1 MSGITPM
8 QRFQRNWLE
17 KQRVQ
22 QAAKHPD
29 LLRAEDSMHIKL
41 AALDIDIKKLRSLT
55 RMADRIDMKRDE
67 LLPRWEPVAR
77 EYVESGKAY
86 PNPILVY
93 CIIWL
98 IDVKR
103 FDTALAWADLA
114 IEQGQEMPPNIK
126 SKIPAFIAAN
136 IYDWA
141 EMEAEAGH
149 TVEPY
154 FQQVFDRVAH
164 HWRLNERIAS
174 KYYRF
179 AALWLLRDDDG
190 KPRASSITDVALLE
204 KADRLLAKASE
215 LHPKIQVKTMRQR
228 IAARIRALTDRD

>member
-1 MSGITPM
+1 MMTPM
-8 QRFQRNWLE
+8 QRFQQEWRDRQTAQLLG
-17 KQRVQ
+17 R
-22 QAAKHPD
+22 HPE

-41 AALDIDIKKLRSLT
+41 AALDIDVKKLRGLT
-55 RMADRIDMKRDE
+55 TIADRVDMKRDE

-114 IEQGQEMPPNIK
+114 IAQGQEMPPNIK
-126 SKIPAFIAAN
+126 SRMPAFIAAS

-141 EMEAEAGH
+141 ETEAEAGR

-154 FQQVFDRVAH
+154 FQQVFDKVAH

-179 AALWLLRDDDG
+179 AALWLLRDHDG

-204 KADRLLAKASE
+204 
-215 LHPKIQVKTMRQR
+215 
-228 IAARIRALTDRD
+228 

>member
-1 MSGITPM
+1 MSGMTPM
-8 QRFQRNWLE
+8 QRFQQQWRDE
-17 KQRVQ
+17 Q
-22 QAAKHPD
+22 QAKQVARHPD

-41 AALDIDIKKLRSLT
+41 AALDIDVKRLRSLT
-55 RMADRIDMKRDE
+55 TIADRIDMKSND
-67 LLPRWEPVAR
+67 LLPKWEPVAR

-98 IDVKR
+98 IDVRR

-126 SKIPAFIAAN
+126 SKMPAFIAAS

-141 EMEAEAGH
+141 EMEAEAGR

-154 FQQVFDRVAH
+154 FQQVFDKVAR

-179 AALWLLRDDDG
+179 AALWLLRDHDD
-190 KPRASSITDVALLE
+190 KPRASSISDVALLE
-204 KADRLLAKASE
+204 KADQLLARASE
-215 LHPKIQVKTMRQR
+215 LHPKIQVKTMRER

>member
-1 MSGITPM
+1 MSGMTPM
-8 QRFQRNWLE
+8 QRWMQGCRE
-17 KQRVQ
+17 EQ
-22 QAAKHPD
+22 QTREAMKHPR
-29 LLRAEDSMHIKL
+29 LLQKENSMHIKL
-41 AALDIDIKKLRSLT
+41 AALDIDVKKLRGLT
-55 RMADRIDMKRDE
+55 RIADRIDMKRDE
-67 LLPRWEPVAR
+67 LLPRWEPIAR

-114 IEQGQEMPPNIK
+114 IEQGQKMPENIK
-126 SKIPAFIAAN
+126 SKMPAFIAAS

-141 EMEAEAGH
+141 EMEAEAGR

-154 FQQVFDRVAH
+154 FHQVFDKVAH

-179 AALWLLRDDDG
+179 AAFWLLRDHDG

-204 KADRLLAKASE
+204 KSDQLLARAAE
-215 LHPKIQVKTMRQR
+215 LHPKIQVKTMRER

>member
-41 AALDIDIKKLRSLT
+41 AALDIDVKKLRSLT

-77 EYVESGKAY
+77 EYVESGKTY

-126 SKIPAFIAAN
+126 SKMPAFIAAS

-141 EMEAEAGH
+141 EMEAEAGR

-164 HWRLNERIAS
+164 HWRLHERIAS

-179 AALWLLRDDDG
+179 AALWLLRDEDG

>member
-1 MSGITPM
+1 MTPM
-8 QRFQRNWLE
+8 QCFQ
-17 KQRVQ
+17 QRWNEQVR
-22 QAAKHPD
+22 AEEAVKHPR
-29 LLRAEDSMHIKL
+29 LLQAEDSLHVKL
-41 AALDIDIKKLRSLT
+41 AALDIDVRKLRSLE
-55 RMADRIDMKRDE
+55 RIADRIDMKRDE

-77 EYVESGKAY
+77 EYVESSKAY

-98 IDVKR
+98 IDVRR

-126 SKIPAFIAAN
+126 SKMPAFIAAS

-141 EMEAEAGH
+141 ELEAEAGR

-154 FQQVFDRVAH
+154 FQQVFDKVAR
-164 HWRLNERIAS
+164 HWRVHERLAA

-179 AALWLLRDDDG
+179 AALWLLRNDDG
-190 KPRASSITDVALLE
+190 KPRASGISDVALLE
-204 KADRLLAKASE
+204 QADRLLAKAAE
-215 LHPKIQVKTMRQR
+215 LHPKIQVKTMRER

>member
-1 MSGITPM
+1 M
-8 QRFQRNWLE
+8 QRFQQQWRDE
-17 KQRVQ
+17 Q
-22 QAAKHPD
+22 QAKQVARHPD

-41 AALDIDIKKLRSLT
+41 AALDIDVKRLRSLT
-55 RMADRIDMKRDE
+55 TLADRIDMKSND
-67 LLPRWEPVAR
+67 LLPKWEPVAR

-126 SKIPAFIAAN
+126 SKMPAFIAAS
-136 IYDWA
+136 IYNWA
-141 EMEAEAGH
+141 EMEAEAGR

-154 FQQVFDRVAH
+154 FQQVFDKVAR
-164 HWRLNERIAS
+164 HWRLHERIAS

-179 AALWLLRDDDG
+179 AALWLLRDHDG

-204 KADRLLAKASE
+204 TADRLLAKAAE

>member
-1 MSGITPM
+1 MMTPM
-8 QRFQRNWLE
+8 QRFQQEWRDRQTAQE
-17 KQRVQ
+17 MAR
-22 QAAKHPD
+22 HPE

-41 AALDIDIKKLRSLT
+41 AALDIDVKKLRGLT
-55 RMADRIDMKRDE
+55 RIADRLDMKRDE

-114 IEQGQEMPPNIK
+114 IAQGQEMPPNIK
-126 SKIPAFIAAN
+126 SRIPAFIAAS

-141 EMEAEAGH
+141 ETEAEAGR

-154 FQQVFDRVAH
+154 FQQVFDKVAH

-179 AALWLLRDDDG
+179 AALWLLRDHDG

-204 KADRLLAKASE
+204 KADALLARAAE
-215 LHPKIQVKTMRQR
+215 LHPKIQVKTMRER

>member
-1 MSGITPM
+1 MTPM
-8 QRFQRNWLE
+8 QRFQ
-17 KQRVQ
+17 QRWNEQVRAED
-22 QAAKHPD
+22 AAKHPR
-29 LLRAEDSMHIKL
+29 LLQAEDSLHVKL
-41 AALDIDIKKLRSLT
+41 AALDIDVRKLRGLT
-55 RMADRIDMKRDE
+55 RIADRIDMKRDD

-86 PNPILVY
+86 SNPILVY

-103 FDTALAWADLA
+103 FDTALTWADLA
-114 IEQGQEMPPNIK
+114 IAQGQEMPPNIK
-126 SKIPAFIAAN
+126 SKMPAFIAAS

-141 EMEAEAGH
+141 EMEAEAGR

-154 FQQVFDRVAH
+154 FNQVFDKVAH

-179 AALWLLRDDDG
+179 AALWLLRDHDG

-204 KADRLLAKASE
+204 KSDQLLAKAAE

>member
-1 MSGITPM
+1 MSGMTPM
-8 QRFQRNWLE
+8 QRWMQGCQE
-17 KQRVQ
+17 AQ
-22 QAAKHPD
+22 QAREAIKHPR
-29 LLRAEDSMHIKL
+29 LLQAEDSMHIKL
-41 AALDIDIKKLRSLT
+41 AALDIDVKKLRGLT
-55 RMADRIDMKRDE
+55 RIADRIDMKRDE

-86 PNPILVY
+86 ANPILVY

-98 IDVKR
+98 IDVRR

-126 SKIPAFIAAN
+126 SRMPAFIAAS

-141 EMEAEAGH
+141 EMEAEAGR

-154 FQQVFDRVAH
+154 FQQVFDKVAH
-164 HWRLNERIAS
+164 HWRLNERIAA

-179 AALWLLRDDDG
+179 AAFWLLRDHDG
-190 KPRASSITDVALLE
+190 KPRASSINDVSLLE
-204 KADRLLAKASE
+204 KADRLLARASE
-215 LHPKIQVKTMRQR
+215 LHPKIQVKTMRER
-228 IAARIRALTDRD
+228 IAARIRALTERV

>member
-1 MSGITPM
+1 MMTPM
-8 QRFQRNWLE
+8 QRFQQEWRD
-17 KQRVQ
+17 KQTAQLLAR
-22 QAAKHPD
+22 HPE

-41 AALDIDIKKLRSLT
+41 AALDIDVKKLRSLT
-55 RMADRIDMKRDE
+55 RIADRVDMKRDE

-126 SKIPAFIAAN
+126 SKMPAFIASS

-141 EMEAEAGH
+141 EMEAEAGR

-154 FQQVFDRVAH
+154 FQQVFDKVAH

-179 AALWLLRDDDG
+179 AALWLLRDEDG

-204 KADRLLAKASE
+204 KADALLARASE
-215 LHPKIQVKTMRQR
+215 LHPKIQVKTMRER

>member
-1 MSGITPM
+1 M
-8 QRFQRNWLE
+8 QRHQQRWHE
-17 KQRVQ
+17 EQ
-22 QAAKHPD
+22 QAREAIRHPR
-29 LLRAEDSMHIKL
+29 LLQQEDSMHIRL
-41 AALDIDIKKLRSLT
+41 AALDIDVKKLRGLT
-55 RMADRIDMKRDE
+55 RIADRIDMKRDD

-126 SKIPAFIAAN
+126 SKMPAFIAAS

-141 EMEAEAGH
+141 EMEAECGR

-154 FQQVFDRVAH
+154 FQQVFDRVIH
-164 HWRLNERIAS
+164 HWRLNERITS

-179 AALWLLRDDDG
+179 AALWLLRDHDG

-204 KADRLLAKASE
+204 KSDQLLAKAAE
-215 LHPKIQVKTMRQR
+215 LHPKIQVKTMRER

>member
-1 MSGITPM
+1 MFRMTPM
-8 QRFQRNWLE
+8 QRHQQRWNKE
-17 KQRVQ
+17 Q
-22 QAAKHPD
+22 QAREAIRHPR
-29 LLRAEDSMHIKL
+29 LLQQEDSMHIRL
-41 AALDIDIKKLRSLT
+41 AALDIDVKKLRDLT
-55 RMADRIDMKRDE
+55 RIADRIDMKRDD

-114 IEQGQEMPPNIK
+114 IAQGQEMPPNIK
-126 SKIPAFIAAN
+126 SKMPAFIAAS
-136 IYDWA
+136 IYEWA
-141 EMEAEAGH
+141 EMEAECGR

-154 FQQVFDRVAH
+154 FQQVFDRVIH
-164 HWRLNERIAS
+164 HWRLNERITS

-179 AALWLLRDDDG
+179 AALWLLRDHDG

-204 KADRLLAKASE
+204 KSDQLLAKAAE
-215 LHPKIQVKTMRQR
+215 LHPKIQVKTMRER

>member
-1 MSGITPM
+1 MMTPM
-8 QRFQRNWLE
+8 QRFQQEWRDRQTAQLLG
-17 KQRVQ
+17 R
-22 QAAKHPD
+22 HPE

-41 AALDIDIKKLRSLT
+41 AALDIDVKKLRGLT
-55 RMADRIDMKRDE
+55 RIADRVDMKRDE

-77 EYVESGKAY
+77 EYVESGKTY

-114 IEQGQEMPPNIK
+114 IAQGQEMPPNIK
-126 SKIPAFIAAN
+126 SKMPAFIASS

-141 EMEAEAGH
+141 EMEAEAGR

-154 FQQVFDRVAH
+154 FQQVFDKVAH

-179 AALWLLRDDDG
+179 AALWLLRDHDG
-190 KPRASSITDVALLE
+190 KPRASSITDVALLD
-204 KADRLLAKASE
+204 KADALLARAAE
-215 LHPKIQVKTMRQR
+215 LHPKIQVKTMRER
-228 IAARIRALTDRD
+228 IAARIRALTSRD

>member
-1 MSGITPM
+1 M

-41 AALDIDIKKLRSLT
+41 AALDIDVKKLRSLT

-77 EYVESGKAY
+77 EYVESGKTY

-126 SKIPAFIAAN
+126 SKMPAFIAAS

-141 EMEAEAGH
+141 EMEAEAGR

-154 FQQVFDRVAH
+154 FQQVFDKVAH
-164 HWRLNERIAS
+164 HWRLHERIAS

-179 AALWLLRDDDG
+179 AALWLLRDEDG

>member
-1 MSGITPM
+1 MSGMTPM
-8 QRFQRNWLE
+8 QKWMQGCRE
-17 KQRVQ
+17 EQ
-22 QAAKHPD
+22 QTREAMKHPR
-29 LLRAEDSMHIKL
+29 LLQAENSMHIKL
-41 AALDIDIKKLRSLT
+41 AALDIDVKKLRGLT
-55 RMADRIDMKRDE
+55 RIADRIDMKRDE

-77 EYVESGKAY
+77 EYVESGQAY

-114 IEQGQEMPPNIK
+114 IEQGQDMPANIK
-126 SKIPAFIAAN
+126 SKMPAFIASS

-141 EMEAEAGH
+141 EMEAEAGR

-154 FQQVFDRVAH
+154 FQQVFDKVAH

-174 KYYRF
+174 NTTVSPRSGYCVTMMANPAP
-179 AALWLLRDDDG
+179 AALPMWHCWRSQTSYWREPQNYTRKFRLR
-190 KPRASSITDVALLE
+190 RCANASPPVSG
-204 KADRLLAKASE
+204 
-215 LHPKIQVKTMRQR
+215 H
-228 IAARIRALTDRD
+228 

>member
-1 MSGITPM
+1 MMTPM
-8 QRFQRNWLE
+8 QRFQQEWRDRQTAQLLG
-17 KQRVQ
+17 R
-22 QAAKHPD
+22 HPE

-41 AALDIDIKKLRSLT
+41 AALDIDVKKLRGLT
-55 RMADRIDMKRDE
+55 RIADRVDMKRDE

-114 IEQGQEMPPNIK
+114 IAQGQEMPPNIK
-126 SKIPAFIAAN
+126 SRMPAFIAAS

-141 EMEAEAGH
+141 ETEAEAGR

-154 FQQVFDRVAH
+154 FQQVFDKVAH

-179 AALWLLRDDDG
+179 AALWLLRDHDG

-204 KADRLLAKASE
+204 
-215 LHPKIQVKTMRQR
+215 
-228 IAARIRALTDRD
+228 

>member
-1 MSGITPM
+1 MMTPM
-8 QRFQRNWLE
+8 QRFQQEWRD
-17 KQRVQ
+17 KQTAQLLAR
-22 QAAKHPD
+22 HPE

-41 AALDIDIKKLRSLT
+41 AALDIDVKKLRSLT
-55 RMADRIDMKRDE
+55 RIADRVDMKRDE

-98 IDVKR
+98 MDVKR

-114 IEQGQEMPPNIK
+114 IEQGQEMPANIK
-126 SKIPAFIAAN
+126 SKMPAFIASS

-141 EMEAEAGH
+141 EMEAEAGR

-154 FQQVFDRVAH
+154 FQQVFDKVAH
-164 HWRLNERIAS
+164 HWRLNERITS

-179 AALWLLRDDDG
+179 AALWLLRDEDG

-204 KADRLLAKASE
+204 KSDQLLAKAAE

>member
-1 MSGITPM
+1 MSGMTPM
-8 QRFQRNWLE
+8 QRFQQQWRDE
-17 KQRVQ
+17 Q
-22 QAAKHPD
+22 QAKQVARHPD

-41 AALDIDIKKLRSLT
+41 AALDIDVKRLRSLT
-55 RMADRIDMKRDE
+55 TLADRIDMKSND
-67 LLPRWEPVAR
+67 LLPKWEPVAR

-98 IDVKR
+98 IDVRR

-126 SKIPAFIAAN
+126 SRMPAFIAAS

-141 EMEAEAGH
+141 EMEAEAGR

-154 FQQVFDRVAH
+154 FQQVFDRVAR
-164 HWRLNERIAS
+164 HWRLHERIAS

-179 AALWLLRDDDG
+179 AALWLLRDHDG

-204 KADRLLAKASE
+204 KADRLLAKAAE

>member
-8 QRFQRNWLE
+8 QRFQQQWRDE
-17 KQRVQ
+17 Q
-22 QAAKHPD
+22 QAKQVARHPD

-41 AALDIDIKKLRSLT
+41 AALDIDVKRLRSLT
-55 RMADRIDMKRDE
+55 TLADRIDMKSND
-67 LLPRWEPVAR
+67 LLPKWEPVVR

-98 IDVKR
+98 IDVRR

-114 IEQGQEMPPNIK
+114 IQQGQEMPPNIK
-126 SKIPAFIAAN
+126 SKMPAFIAAS

-141 EMEAEAGH
+141 EVEAEAGR

-154 FQQVFDRVAH
+154 FQQVFDKVAH
-164 HWRLNERIAS
+164 HWRLHERIAS

-179 AALWLLRDDDG
+179 AALWLLRDEDG

-204 KADRLLAKASE
+204 KADRLLAKAAE

>member
-1 MSGITPM
+1 MMTPM
-8 QRFQRNWLE
+8 QRFQQEWRD
-17 KQRVQ
+17 KQTAQLLAR
-22 QAAKHPD
+22 HPE

-41 AALDIDIKKLRSLT
+41 AALDIDVKKLRSLT
-55 RMADRIDMKRDE
+55 RIADRVDMKRDE
-67 LLPRWEPVAR
+67 LLPRWESVAR

-98 IDVKR
+98 MDVKR

-114 IEQGQEMPPNIK
+114 IEQGQEMPANIK
-126 SKIPAFIAAN
+126 SKMPAFIASS

-141 EMEAEAGH
+141 EMEAEAGR

-154 FQQVFDRVAH
+154 FQQVFDKVAH
-164 HWRLNERIAS
+164 HWRLNERITS

-179 AALWLLRDDDG
+179 AALWLLRDEDG

-204 KADRLLAKASE
+204 KSDQLLAKAAE

>member
-1 MSGITPM
+1 M

-41 AALDIDIKKLRSLT
+41 AALDIDVKKLRSLT

-77 EYVESGKAY
+77 EYVESGKTY

-126 SKIPAFIAAN
+126 SKMPAFIAAS

-141 EMEAEAGH
+141 EMEAEAGR

-164 HWRLNERIAS
+164 HWRLHERIAS

-179 AALWLLRDDDG
+179 AALWLLRDEDG

>member
-1 MSGITPM
+1 MSGMTPM
-8 QRFQRNWLE
+8 QRWMQGCRE
-17 KQRVQ
+17 EQ
-22 QAAKHPD
+22 QTREAMKHPR
-29 LLRAEDSMHIKL
+29 LLQAESSMHIKL
-41 AALDIDIKKLRSLT
+41 AALDIDVKKLRGLT
-55 RMADRIDMKRDE
+55 RIADRIDMKRDE

-126 SKIPAFIAAN
+126 SKMPAFIAAS

-141 EMEAEAGH
+141 EMEAEAGR

-154 FQQVFDRVAH
+154 FCQVFDKVAH

-179 AALWLLRDDDG
+179 AALWLLRDEDG

-204 KADRLLAKASE
+204 KSDQLLAKASE
-215 LHPKIQVKTMRQR
+215 LHPKIQVKTMRER

>member
-41 AALDIDIKKLRSLT
+41 AALDIDVKKLRSLT

-114 IEQGQEMPPNIK
+114 IQQGQEMPPNIK
-126 SKIPAFIAAN
+126 SRMPAFIAAN

-141 EMEAEAGH
+141 EMEAEAGR

-154 FQQVFDRVAH
+154 FQQVFDKVAH
-164 HWRLNERIAS
+164 HWRLHERIAS

-179 AALWLLRDDDG
+179 AALWLLRDEDG

>member
-1 MSGITPM
+1 MMTPM
-8 QRFQRNWLE
+8 QRFQQEWRDRQTAQLLG
-17 KQRVQ
+17 R
-22 QAAKHPD
+22 HPE

-41 AALDIDIKKLRSLT
+41 AALDIDVKKLRGLT
-55 RMADRIDMKRDE
+55 RIADRVDMKRDE

-114 IEQGQEMPPNIK
+114 IAQGQEMPPNIK
-126 SKIPAFIAAN
+126 SKMPAFIAAS

-141 EMEAEAGH
+141 EMEAEAGR

-154 FQQVFDRVAH
+154 FQQVFDKVAH

-179 AALWLLRDDDG
+179 AALWLLRDHDG

-204 KADRLLAKASE
+204 KADALLARAAE
-215 LHPKIQVKTMRQR
+215 LHPKIQVKTMRER
-228 IAARIRALTDRD
+228 IAARIRALTSRD

>member
-1 MSGITPM
+1 M

-41 AALDIDIKKLRSLT
+41 AALDIDVKKLRSLT

-126 SKIPAFIAAN
+126 SKMPAFIAAS

-141 EMEAEAGH
+141 EMEAEAGR

-164 HWRLNERIAS
+164 HWRLHERIAS

-179 AALWLLRDDDG
+179 AALWLLRDEDG

>member
-1 MSGITPM
+1 M

>member
-41 AALDIDIKKLRSLT
+41 AALDIDVKKLRSLT

-126 SKIPAFIAAN
+126 SKMPAFIAAS

-141 EMEAEAGH
+141 EMEAEAGR

-164 HWRLNERIAS
+164 HWRLHERIAS

-179 AALWLLRDDDG
+179 AALWLLRDEDG

>member
-41 AALDIDIKKLRSLT
+41 AALDIDVKKLRSLT

-77 EYVESGKAY
+77 EYVESGKTY

-126 SKIPAFIAAN
+126 SKMPAFIAAS

-141 EMEAEAGH
+141 EMEAEAGR

-154 FQQVFDRVAH
+154 FQQVFDKVAH
-164 HWRLNERIAS
+164 HWRLHERIAS

-179 AALWLLRDDDG
+179 AALWLLRDEDG

>member
-1 MSGITPM
+1 M
-8 QRFQRNWLE
+8 QRFQ
-17 KQRVQ
+17 QRWNETVQ
-22 QAAKHPD
+22 AQEAVKHPR
-29 LLRAEDSMHIKL
+29 LLQAENSLHIKL
-41 AALDIDIKKLRSLT
+41 AALDIDVKKLRGLT
-55 RMADRIDMKRDE
+55 RIADRIDMKRDE
-67 LLPRWEPVAR
+67 LLPRWEPIAR
-77 EYVESGKAY
+77 EYVESGQAY

-126 SKIPAFIAAN
+126 SKMPAFIAAS

-141 EMEAEAGH
+141 EMEAEAGR

-179 AALWLLRDDDG
+179 AALWLLRDHDG

-204 KADRLLAKASE
+204 KSDQLLAKAAE

>member
-1 MSGITPM
+1 MSGMTPM
-8 QRFQRNWLE
+8 QRFQQQWRDE
-17 KQRVQ
+17 Q
-22 QAAKHPD
+22 QAKQVARHPD

-41 AALDIDIKKLRSLT
+41 AALDIDVKRLRSLT
-55 RMADRIDMKRDE
+55 TLADRIDMKSND
-67 LLPRWEPVAR
+67 LLPKWEPVAR

-98 IDVKR
+98 IDVRR

-126 SKIPAFIAAN
+126 SRMPAFIAAS

-141 EMEAEAGH
+141 EMEAEAGR

-154 FQQVFDRVAH
+154 FQQVFDRVAR
-164 HWRLNERIAS
+164 HWRLHERIAS

-179 AALWLLRDDDG
+179 AALWLLRDRDG

-204 KADRLLAKASE
+204 KADRLLAKAAE

>member
-1 MSGITPM
+1 M
-8 QRFQRNWLE
+8 QRFQQQWRDE
-17 KQRVQ
+17 Q
-22 QAAKHPD
+22 QAKQVARHPD

-41 AALDIDIKKLRSLT
+41 AALDIDVKRLRSLT
-55 RMADRIDMKRDE
+55 TLADRIDMKSND
-67 LLPRWEPVAR
+67 LLPKWEPVAR

-98 IDVKR
+98 IDVRR

-126 SKIPAFIAAN
+126 SRMPAFIAAS

-141 EMEAEAGH
+141 EMEAEAGR

-154 FQQVFDRVAH
+154 FQQVFDRVAR
-164 HWRLNERIAS
+164 HWRLHERIAS

-179 AALWLLRDDDG
+179 AALWLLRDRDG

-204 KADRLLAKASE
+204 KADRLLAKAAE

>member
-1 MSGITPM
+1 M

-41 AALDIDIKKLRSLT
+41 AALDIDVKKLRSLT
-55 RMADRIDMKRDE
+55 RIADRIDMKRDE

-103 FDTALAWADLA
+103 FDTALVWADLA

-126 SKIPAFIAAN
+126 SKMPAFIAAS

-141 EMEAEAGH
+141 ETEAECGR

-154 FQQVFDRVAH
+154 FRQVFDKVTH
-164 HWRLNERIAS
+164 HWRLNERIVA

-179 AALWLLRDDDG
+179 AALWLLRDHDG
-190 KPRASSITDVALLE
+190 KPRASSINDVALLE
-204 KADRLLAKASE
+204 KADGLLAKAAE
-215 LHPKIQVKTMRQR
+215 LHPKIQVKTVRER
-228 IAARIRALTDRD
+228 IAARIRALTSRD

>member
-8 QRFQRNWLE
+8 QRFQQQWRDE
-17 KQRVQ
+17 Q
-22 QAAKHPD
+22 QAKQVARHPD

-41 AALDIDIKKLRSLT
+41 AALDIDVKRLRSLT
-55 RMADRIDMKRDE
+55 TLADRIDMKSND
-67 LLPRWEPVAR
+67 LLPKWEPVAR
-77 EYVESGKAY
+77 EYVESGEAY

-98 IDVKR
+98 IDVRR

-114 IEQGQEMPPNIK
+114 IQQGQEMPPNIK
-126 SKIPAFIAAN
+126 SKMPAFIAAS

-141 EMEAEAGH
+141 EVEAEAGR

-154 FQQVFDRVAH
+154 FQQVFDKVAH
-164 HWRLNERIAS
+164 HWRLHERIAS

-179 AALWLLRDDDG
+179 AALWLLRDEDG

-204 KADRLLAKASE
+204 KADRLLAKAAE

>member
-1 MSGITPM
+1 M
-8 QRFQRNWLE
+8 QVCRE
-17 KQRVQ
+17 EQ
-22 QAAKHPD
+22 QTREAIKHPR
-29 LLRAEDSMHIKL
+29 LLQAESSMHIKL
-41 AALDIDIKKLRSLT
+41 AALDIDVKKLRGLT
-55 RMADRIDMKRDE
+55 RIADRINMKRDE
-67 LLPRWEPVAR
+67 LLPRWEPIAR

-98 IDVKR
+98 IDARR

-126 SKIPAFIAAN
+126 SRMPAFIASS

-141 EMEAEAGH
+141 EMEAECGR

-154 FQQVFDRVAH
+154 FQQVFDRVVH
-164 HWRLNERIAS
+164 HWRINERIAS

-179 AALWLLRDDDG
+179 AALWLLRDNDG
-190 KPRASSITDVALLE
+190 KPRASSISDVALLE
-204 KADRLLAKASE
+204 KADGLLAKASE
-215 LHPKIQVKTMRQR
+215 LHPKIQVKTMRER
-228 IAARIRALTDRD
+228 IAARIRALTGRD

>member
-1 MSGITPM
+1 MMTPM
-8 QRFQRNWLE
+8 QRFQQEWRDRQTAQLLG
-17 KQRVQ
+17 R
-22 QAAKHPD
+22 HPE

-41 AALDIDIKKLRSLT
+41 AALDIDVKKLRGLT
-55 RMADRIDMKRDE
+55 TIADRVDMKRDE

-114 IEQGQEMPPNIK
+114 IAQGQEMPPNIK
-126 SKIPAFIAAN
+126 SRMPAFIAAS

-141 EMEAEAGH
+141 ETEAEAGR

-154 FQQVFDRVAH
+154 FQQVFDKVAH

-179 AALWLLRDDDG
+179 AALWLLRDHDG

-204 KADRLLAKASE
+204 KADALLARAAE
-215 LHPKIQVKTMRQR
+215 LHPKIQVKTMRER
-228 IAARIRALTDRD
+228 IAARIRALTSRD

>member
-1 MSGITPM
+1 M
-8 QRFQRNWLE
+8 QRFQ
-17 KQRVQ
+17 QRWNETVQ
-22 QAAKHPD
+22 AQEAVKHPR
-29 LLRAEDSMHIKL
+29 LLQAENSLHIKL
-41 AALDIDIKKLRSLT
+41 AALDIDVKKLRGLT
-55 RMADRIDMKRDE
+55 RIADRIDMKRDE
-67 LLPRWEPVAR
+67 LLPRWEPIAR
-77 EYVESGKAY
+77 EYVESGQAY

-126 SKIPAFIAAN
+126 SKMPAFIAAS

-141 EMEAEAGH
+141 EMEAEAGR

-179 AALWLLRDDDG
+179 AALWLLRDHDG

-204 KADRLLAKASE
+204 KSDQLLAKAAE
-215 LHPKIQVKTMRQR
+215 LHPKIQVKTMRER

>member
-1 MSGITPM
+1 MMTPM
-8 QRFQRNWLE
+8 QRFQQEWRDRQTAQLLG
-17 KQRVQ
+17 R
-22 QAAKHPD
+22 HPE

-41 AALDIDIKKLRSLT
+41 AALDIDVKKLRGLT
-55 RMADRIDMKRDE
+55 RIADRVDMKRDE

-114 IEQGQEMPPNIK
+114 IAQGQEMPPNIK
-126 SKIPAFIAAN
+126 SRMPAFIAAS

-141 EMEAEAGH
+141 EMEAEAGR

-154 FQQVFDRVAH
+154 FQQVFDKVAH

-179 AALWLLRDDDG
+179 AALWLLRDHDG

-204 KADRLLAKASE
+204 KADALLARAAE
-215 LHPKIQVKTMRQR
+215 LHPKIQVKTMRER
-228 IAARIRALTDRD
+228 IAARIRALTSRD

>member
-1 MSGITPM
+1 MMTPM
-8 QRFQRNWLE
+8 QRFQQGWRDRQTAQLLA
-17 KQRVQ
+17 R
-22 QAAKHPD
+22 HPE
-29 LLRAEDSMHIKL
+29 LLRAEDSMHVKL
-41 AALDIDIKKLRSLT
+41 AALDIDVKKLRGLT
-55 RMADRIDMKRDE
+55 RIADRVDMKRDE

-114 IEQGQEMPPNIK
+114 IAQGQEMPPNIK
-126 SKIPAFIAAN
+126 SKMPAFIASS

-141 EMEAEAGH
+141 ETEAEAGR

-154 FQQVFDRVAH
+154 FQQVFDKVAH

-179 AALWLLRDDDG
+179 AALWLLRDHDG

-204 KADRLLAKASE
+204 KADALLARAAE
-215 LHPKIQVKTMRQR
+215 LHPKIQVKTMRER
-228 IAARIRALTDRD
+228 IAARIRALTSRD

>member
-1 MSGITPM
+1 M
-8 QRFQRNWLE
+8 QRFQQQWRDE
-17 KQRVQ
+17 Q
-22 QAAKHPD
+22 QAKQVARHPD

-41 AALDIDIKKLRSLT
+41 AALDIDVKRLRSLT
-55 RMADRIDMKRDE
+55 TLADRIDMKSND
-67 LLPRWEPVAR
+67 LLPKWEPVVR

-98 IDVKR
+98 IDVRR

-114 IEQGQEMPPNIK
+114 IQQGQEMPPNIK
-126 SKIPAFIAAN
+126 SKMPAFIAAS

-141 EMEAEAGH
+141 EVEAEAGR

-154 FQQVFDRVAH
+154 FQQVFDKVAH
-164 HWRLNERIAS
+164 HWRLHERIAS

-179 AALWLLRDDDG
+179 AALWLLRDEDG

-204 KADRLLAKASE
+204 KADRLLAKAAE